1 MKFNTVL
8 TPIGLED
15 VHYYGWFFIMNSIKN
30 DIVDTNSDITLDSFS
45 DSFFWESK
53 KSIRSN
59 WVGIVHAVATD
70 SDNLH
75 HQTLH
80 KYVRHPWFLLN
91 KTRCLKLITLSKYTA
106 DILRSLTD
114 IPVTHLY
121 HPKSC
126 EAFFNIDS
134 YFNNPQLN
142 QSGFHSRNFLKF
154 AEFDTQI
161 DKIMYVDKE
170 WNNKYLNQYLS
181 SVSHNINIKNC
192 FLNNMDYIHNLVSSI
207 GFGYYNDVGASNCL
221 LEHIVTNTPIIV
233 NKHPA
238 IVEYI
243 GEEYPLFYEDIKHSP
258 DKYLLDKKYITKCA
272 HYLKERSKL
281 DIFSIDK
288 FKQDLLM
295 LD

>member
-1 MKFNTVL
+1 
-8 TPIGLED
+8 
-15 VHYYGWFFIMNSIKN
+15 
-30 DIVDTNSDITLDSFS
+30 
-45 DSFFWESK
+45 
-53 KSIRSN
+53 
-59 WVGIVHAVATD
+59 VA
-70 SDNLH
+70 N
-75 HQTLH
+75 
-80 KYVRHPWFLLN
+80 
-91 KTRCLKLITLSKYTA
+91 I
-106 DILRSLTD
+106 
-114 IPVTHLY
+114 Y
-121 HPKSC
+121 HPKFC
-126 EAFFNIDS
+126 GKYFFNIDS

-243 GEEYPLFYEDIKHSP
+243 GEEYPLFYEDIKYSP